1 MNLQIWKVWT
11 DWMRDLTSFCLY
23 VSRFHIWLSI
33 SIRIVRNTIYV
44 FIYTD
49 IYSLYVNVYISRY
62 IRMFSARIMP
72 LSLCLSLSLALS
84 DFMFVNNKQNTV
96 ACNDSVCF
104 SSMDSY
110 MTLNLSACGSSCSCV
125 RFVRYLRDCSP
136 RGASLSLS
144 FSHADGAL

>member
-1 MNLQIWKVWT
+1 
-11 DWMRDLTSFCLY
+11 
-23 VSRFHIWLSI
+23 
-33 SIRIVRNTIYV
+33 
-44 FIYTD
+44 
-49 IYSLYVNVYISRY
+49 
-62 IRMFSARIMP
+62 MFSARIMP
-72 LSLCLSLSLALS
+72 LSLSVSLSLALS

-136 RGASLSLS
+136 RGMPLSLSLS
-144 FSHADGAL
+144 LSLGLSLSLLLSLLLVCHEKNIVALKTVFACHP